1 MSAKRL
7 TPDQLADRE
16 IEREIREE
24 LEVDQVVPQHVWR
37 KEARDHIAGYKKWYD
52 KTQNPVYAWSA
63 YRESREHEGMRGS
76 PPPLMAAMLIPP
88 WVLAYF
94 DAAGANLDK
103 LKTSGWYLA
112 AGLRVQKLPSM
123 ATIPEKKKIA
133 PAVAAALGFVPG
145 GVRRNWST
153 SEPSR
158 QQTKTGNFNALDVSD
173 DRDSLLA
180 FRVYLRISGE
190 SSDQLLYAYQQTA
203 EEAGVS
209 QRTVERAWKKY
220 KSGFAKK

>member
-63 YRESREHEGMRGS
+63 YRESREHEGMR
-76 PPPLMAAMLIPP
+76 IPP

-180 FRVYLRISGE
+180 FRVYL
-190 SSDQLLYAYQQTA
+190 TA
-203 EEAGVS
+203 CG
-209 QRTVERAWKKY
+209 
-220 KSGFAKK
+220 